1 MVSEVH
7 REERW
12 STRDLTMRWSEPLTG
27 KKITKVK
34 LESRTLKSELAL
46 SSAAAHLVLV
56 RSDQM
61 TVTLRE
67 VTQEDLPIFFEHQLD
82 AEATRMAAFPSRDRD
97 AFMAHWARIM
107 SKETNET
114 GILNTILADDT
125 VAGNV
130 VYWEA
135 AGEPNIAYWLGKTH
149 WGKGIASAA
158 LAQFL
163 TKIEARPVYAH
174 VAKHNF
180 ASIRV
185 LQKCGFQLARED
197 MCDGD
202 DGEELV
208 MELRS
213 DRCATAANKP
223 TKT

>member
-1 MVSEVH
+1 
-7 REERW
+7 
-12 STRDLTMRWSEPLTG
+12 
-27 KKITKVK
+27 
-34 LESRTLKSELAL
+34 
-46 SSAAAHLVLV
+46 
-56 RSDQM
+56 M

-67 VTQEDLPIFFEHQLD
+67 VTKEDLPTFFEHQLD

-114 GILNTILADDT
+114 GILNTILLADGT

-185 LQKCGFQLARED
+185 LQKCGFQLAQED
-197 MCDGD
+197 MCVGD

>member
-1 MVSEVH
+1 
-7 REERW
+7 
-12 STRDLTMRWSEPLTG
+12 
-27 KKITKVK
+27 
-34 LESRTLKSELAL
+34 
-46 SSAAAHLVLV
+46 
-56 RSDQM
+56 M
-61 TVTLRE
+61 TVALRE
-67 VTQEDLPIFFEHQLD
+67 VTKGDLPIFFEHQLD

-107 SKETNET
+107 SNET

-135 AGEPNIAYWLGKTH
+135 AGKAYIGYWLGKTH

-174 VAKHNF
+174 VAKHNI

-185 LQKCGFQLARED
+185 LQKCGFQLGREN
-197 MCDGD
+197 MCASD

-213 DRCATAANKP
+213 DRCATVANKP

>member
-1 MVSEVH
+1 
-7 REERW
+7 
-12 STRDLTMRWSEPLTG
+12 
-27 KKITKVK
+27 
-34 LESRTLKSELAL
+34 
-46 SSAAAHLVLV
+46 
-56 RSDQM
+56 
-61 TVTLRE
+61 
-67 VTQEDLPIFFEHQLD
+67 
-82 AEATRMAAFPSRDRD
+82 MAAFPSRDRD

-107 SKETNET
+107 SNETNET

-197 MCDGD
+197 VGTKNLLWSCAQFGAPRPPINPQRPNHA
-202 DGEELV
+202 
-208 MELRS
+208 MERTTGSFGSKRS
-213 DRCATAANKP
+213 VKFHPQPALTRSPASRRSSCFR
-223 TKT
+223 

>member
-1 MVSEVH
+1 MRSECLPRHPAVAY
-7 REERW
+7 
-12 STRDLTMRWSEPLTG
+12 LY
-27 KKITKVK
+27 
-34 LESRTLKSELAL
+34 
-46 SSAAAHLVLV
+46 LV

-82 AEATRMAAFPSRDRD
+82 AEATRMAAFPSRDHE

-107 SKETNET
+107 NKETNET

-135 AGEPNIAYWLGKTH
+135 AGEPNIAYWLGKAH

>member
-1 MVSEVH
+1 
-7 REERW
+7 
-12 STRDLTMRWSEPLTG
+12 
-27 KKITKVK
+27 
-34 LESRTLKSELAL
+34 
-46 SSAAAHLVLV
+46 
-56 RSDQM
+56 M

-82 AEATRMAAFPSRDRD
+82 AEATRMAAFPSRDHE

-107 SKETNET
+107 NKETNET

-197 MCDGD
+197 MCDG
-202 DGEELV
+202 EELV

-213 DRCATAANKP
+213 DRCATADNKP

>member
-1 MVSEVH
+1 MRPLRYSINVTLDGCCDH
-7 REERW
+7 RE
-12 STRDLTMRWSEPLTG
+12 M
-27 KKITKVK
+27 
-34 LESRTLKSELAL
+34 
-46 SSAAAHLVLV
+46 
-56 RSDQM
+56 
-61 TVTLRE
+61 
-67 VTQEDLPIFFEHQLD
+67 
-82 AEATRMAAFPSRDRD
+82 
-97 AFMAHWARIM
+97 
-107 SKETNET
+107 
-114 GILNTILADDT
+114 LADDT

-135 AGEPNIAYWLGKTH
+135 AGEPNIGYWLGKTH

-213 DRCATAANKP
+213 DRSFTCNRRQRLP
-223 TKT
+223 QS

>member
-1 MVSEVH
+1 MDVSQALLLFIVLAPGVVFSVISLLWLVGWVPTERVLSATTGMVFAASVFA
-7 REERW
+7 
-12 STRDLTMRWSEPLTG
+12 
-27 KKITKVK
+27 
-34 LESRTLKSELAL
+34 LA
-46 SSAAAHLVLV
+46 AIVWNVGAGPVVIKFGDWFAVGQYQFPLVLMGD
-56 RSDQM
+56 RLSLPFLGM
-61 TVTLRE
+61 TV
-67 VTQEDLPIFFEHQLD
+67 V
-82 AEATRMAAFPSRDRD
+82 
-97 AFMAHWARIM
+97 
-107 SKETNET
+107 
-114 GILNTILADDT
+114 LADGT

-135 AGEPNIAYWLGKTH
+135 AGEPNIAYWLGKAH

-185 LQKCGFQLARED
+185 LQKCGFQLARKD
-197 MCDGD
+197 MSD